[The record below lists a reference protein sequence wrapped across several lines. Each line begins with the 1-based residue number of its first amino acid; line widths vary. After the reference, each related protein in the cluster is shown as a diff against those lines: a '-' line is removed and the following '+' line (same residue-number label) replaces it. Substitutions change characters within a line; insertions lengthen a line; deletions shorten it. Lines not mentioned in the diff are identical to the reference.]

1 MVYQMR
7 FLGIDFGWSTGPSG
21 LAALEWDGAQLTLL
35 EMVCH
40 QPFDD
45 ILAWVDRV
53 AGNGPAL
60 VAVDAP
66 TIIPNETGMRLPD
79 KLTHRYFGKYH
90 AGCYPA
96 NVQRPFAERTMAL
109 GKALEARKFK
119 HADAIEPLL
128 PGRYQI
134 ECFPHPAMVHL
145 FDLSRILK
153 YKKGRLAERRLELEY
168 YRKLILKELPLLTP
182 RLSLSSLPSIP
193 EKGIEM
199 KALED
204 QLDGLI
210 CAYIGAYW
218 WYWGVARNQVL
229 GNREEGYIVVPHR
242 LVTKRFFRS
251 QL

>member
-1 MVYQMR
+1 LEILFVK
-7 FLGIDFGWSTGPSG
+7 FLGIDFGWQTGPSG
-21 LAALEWDGAQLTLL
+21 LAALEWDGVQLASV

-40 QPFDD
+40 QPFED

-53 AGNGPAL
+53 AGDGPAL

-79 KLTHRYFGKYH
+79 KLTHSYFGKYH

-96 NVQRPFAERTMAL
+96 NLQLPFAERTVAL
-109 GKALEARKFK
+109 GRALEARKFN
-119 HADAIEPLL
+119 HANTIEPLH

-134 ECFPHPAMVHL
+134 ECFPHPAIVHL

-153 YKKGRLAERRLELEY
+153 YKKGPLAERRLELER
-168 YRKLILKELPLLTP
+168 YRSLILKELTLHTP
-182 RLSLSSLPSIP
+182 KLSLSSLPPIP
-193 EKGIEM
+193 RKGVEM

-204 QLDGLI
+204 QLDALL
-210 CAYIGAYW
+210 CAYVGAYW

-229 GNREEGYIVVPHR
+229 GNRHEGYIVVPHR
-242 LVTKRFFRS
+242 IVKDV
-251 QL
+251 